1 MTASHG
7 GPITLES
14 VLRALRPRRPSAND
28 GATTTGRGDDDEDL
42 GKNLKVQLPNMLALL
57 RPRGGSNGNASEE
70 ATQVLALLRQ
80 ALRRHP
86 GVFEPGGGTSA
97 ARVFASVFA
106 LSASADACGKTR
118 ESARAVM
125 FGLLSAAS
133 KSDGR
138 AMHELCKGCVELAS
152 DAKKTLELF
161 ARGGR
166 GGEVDEEHEYDDDAA
181 AALNKGT
188 VVLCCF
194 DDAMA
199 HVKRSE
205 ESASSG
211 RTVDA
216 SATTSTV
223 PSAPSAPST
232 STGLMIEVQSLE
244 CAINI
249 TITACKLLECAL
261 ATNPQN
267 VTPLMTS
274 ELLFSLS
281 RLLVISSREV
291 QLAAASALKVII
303 SDIPIVIV
311 PCDTILASVA
321 SVLTERPLKIDDK
334 VVIELVYV
342 LKELAGEDVFRKHVN
357 VLVTSI
363 LSAIDAAR
371 DESIRAALF
380 DVLRTCLSMR
390 PSLAIQAMALL
401 PHAVAAEGSDALIE
415 CLAMAFSNIKEQDS
429 EGEMESEKRSRLNE
443 GEGEEQPTVNF
454 DYKARM
460 EWIESCVVAALEFL
474 GGPDSSMKRDE
485 GARQLERA
493 DSMDFDE
500 MLRVGAPS
508 DYQRVIAISVI
519 VRSVA
524 ASDGSLRMKRI
535 AAQVTYK
542 WLGWIRGYSDDASK
556 APTTAM
562 YALLAAAA
570 NCLVN
575 VKGDK
580 EHRIPPLLS
589 AKDISLDVLTWP
601 WTSIARRD
609 QNAVVDAMTIDG
621 DRTAKLAALNLAV
634 SLASLELSGEKV
646 SSEAA
651 RQVLTRAFSDRD
663 AGVRSAAAIALPF
676 VHVLASS
683 PPSGIGALQRLS
695 ALKDASEMP
704 VRNAFATA
712 LAGLAAAGVLHGI
725 KKAAGN
731 DAIRRA
737 ARLHGNTAM
746 TAAFKSCTHELGS
759 DEAKAAMQQLMRS
772 MKSFHEVVRRE
783 VMKAVNAVDG
793 STIAPGLPQTPG
805 PFNKNRR
812 RLTGGTPRSNKR
824 THDVTPSVL
833 NAALTLQDLNSAGQ
847 LEGAILDERD
857 TDGLVASSGLRS
869 LRYSFELFSAA
880 GDFTENGD
888 TLSGA
893 WTLAQAAL
901 KTAHHKS
908 SRVREALY
916 EAAPAMV
923 ADEILLEMAPAKNEK
938 TEERRRSSSAA
949 VQYEQAVENAQLT
962 IGVQILRNL
971 KESIDSAPDSFIKD
985 STLRTF
991 AAVAEN
997 LKIPSARSAA
1007 VMVYFKNII
1016 DMDLTAQNCA
1026 IYLLRRLA
1034 KKKHVRTREL
1044 LLGTQDVAS
1053 EIGCRLPTHEHAI
1066 STLAELAK
1074 MSPRQLIEE
1083 ILPLSMMRL
1092 IRNAISGAGGNG
1104 DDVSILEAYAR
1115 LLNKNLHQIVSEYSY
1130 EAIAELI
1137 NPRTVKPL
1145 SEQESQ
1151 SVKMFLQKHSHDDLL
1166 SLISKQKVFI
1176 MKALITRAGAM
1187 MKDEQEDM
1195 INTAAT
1201 MLTVFK
1207 NLADAAQSDAQE
1219 VSDFFRP
1226 HFTRMEMVL
1235 YDKNGDM
1242 LSHKR
1247 YIRSLT
1253 IMVSII
1259 GKHLPQF
1266 APKVMAHL
1274 AHALNNQELRRTAL
1288 QSWRIL
1294 VQVLS
1299 ERPEH
1304 LQRAA
1309 GQIVVAMLPYLDAD
1323 MAHKDDDGT
1332 SDKVAQARALEDA
1345 SQAAAVIDELVLR
1358 RGDVMRGHLDR
1369 LPMLPTVPRLQN
1381 ANARIAQE
1389 RGRVSLRQ
1397 LLASLTE
1404 SLADES
1410 LAVRATALAEIR
1422 RRLKSPENGNEIQ
1435 ELIQGFE
1442 GAAAD
1447 TTMSALVSALL
1458 KCCEGEGSSEA
1469 SRRVQRAAASCLSE
1483 LGAVDPGRLLI
1494 ETQSVQPLHSD
1505 SATVASSLLVDH
1517 LARTVRGANDS
1528 EMLDAAA
1535 YAVQCVLIH
1544 VGCRPDQVDE
1554 DDAVGL
1560 DLPKGHTPEGIEFWD
1575 SLPEEARV
1583 VLAPCLTSMYL
1594 IGGLSKESN
1603 VKQRPLYGSPASG
1616 TTYNKWIVQWCRA
1629 LALEASGPNAPL
1641 FKATMSVFRHD
1652 IRIALF
1658 LLPYMVLDAIL
1669 CNEARKDEVYV
1680 EIVAVLNDAAG
1691 SDATGEDYNLTGSG
1705 ASQGRTELAAQT
1717 IFSLLDRLKRWGDAN
1732 AQHDPKSAEVVHCL
1746 LEDLSYT
1753 LLAKAAQRCGAS
1765 ARSLMYFED
1774 YLRSNRMVLNQA
1786 TCVKQ
1791 QDIMDNDVSFLAT
1804 VYQGLAESDAL
1815 TSIPRLR
1822 ATPQPEDQL
1831 LQHEEA
1837 GEWEQALV
1845 HYESAMQRGE
1855 DSVHN
1860 LGISVAE
1867 WGRLR
1872 CLQGLGHLRAVKRE
1886 VENLIR
1892 TRPDAPT
1899 SLAEAG
1905 AAAAWRLGQWDDL
1918 DSLLSKI
1925 DSENSTHLG
1934 GSLKRS
1940 YRQLNVAPSALTPS
1954 GIPLTTSI
1962 GLQMNADVPQLSADA
1977 AIGRV
1982 LLAMQKNDSQAFNLA
1997 CASARDALITP
2008 LRAASMEG
2016 SYLRSHAAL
2025 VQLHLLHEAESAYEA
2040 VLLTQE
2046 ARKEAAASKSHVPT
2060 DRSSGI
2066 PVCALKELAFWGDR
2080 LERTPP
2086 NMATREPILAF
2097 RRTIYK
2103 LLGAKSAAS
2112 QTWLQQAKVARS
2124 AGHYGAAQL
2133 ALFEARSETGMSL
2146 PLALEQAK
2154 LLWAAESPQRA
2165 VLEIEEAL
2173 KDTDA
2178 VTAHPEHA
2186 AKAVLRLARWATVT
2200 GQKQKKEILTLYSNV
2215 IRDYKSWEKSHFH
2228 VARYMDEWMKDAAKR
2243 ELNGE
2248 IGANLPASVRRKG
2261 IGDDD
2266 EEAIDLLSETVREYG
2281 ASIKYGHRHIYE
2293 SLPRMLTLWFD
2304 IGDRV
2309 YEMENM
2315 DNVDTRNAA
2324 KLNKVFTE
2332 VLYAINTFSDQL
2344 PLYKW
2349 LTALPQLTSRLA
2361 HNSRKVRELVQ
2372 TLVTRLLINYSD
2384 QVLWALVPMSRSR
2397 DPVRAKSARD
2407 VLTNAKHGKQDRT
2420 GMRADR
2426 ELLQEFA
2433 IVADHL
2439 VKLCNYAPKTSS
2451 KSGRP
2456 PKAFSLLQT
2465 FPDLASLMPTRIMI
2479 PVQRSLTATLPPS
2492 GTNPADHRPFPP
2504 SVPTLF
2510 ELQDSVQVLASLQ
2523 RPKKLTMIGS
2533 DREDHAFL
2541 CKPKDD
2547 LRKDLRMMEFT
2558 TMLNRLL
2565 ARDAESRKRRLYLRT
2580 FSVIPLTEDCG
2591 IIEWVPHTYGLRH
2604 IIQKLYADD
2613 GLFTKTS
2620 NQEIKDLYEQCK
2632 GRNPTSWAKEI
2643 LSRHPPVFH
2652 RWFLERWKEPAAWF
2666 AARTAFA
2673 HTTAVWSM
2681 VGHVVGLGDRHGEN
2695 ILFDCKTGDA
2705 VHVDFACLF
2714 DKGLELELPERV
2726 PFRLT
2731 QNLVDGLG
2739 VGGYEGVFMRVCEI
2753 TLTVLRSHREALMSV
2768 LETFVH
2774 DPLVEWT
2781 RSSSR
2786 DSARGRHTSSSTRG
2800 KDALEKIRSR
2810 LEGVVVGVGAA
2821 PSLPLSPQGQARRL
2835 IEEAVSLSNLGA
2847 MYIWWMAWH

>member
-1 MTASHG
+1 MTADAG
-7 GPITLES
+7 VTLER
-14 VLRALRPRRPSAND
+14 VLRALRDERAMDGSDARPVERLRA
-28 GATTTGRGDDDEDL
+28 
-42 GKNLKVQLPNMLALL
+42 QLPNLAALL
-57 RPRGGSNGNASEE
+57 APERRCDAEE
-70 ATQVLALLRQ
+70 LTQVLALI
-80 ALRRHP
+80 RRASRAHG
-86 GVFEPGGGTSA
+86 GVFGGVGWTWACRMFASAFALAASLDEERGGVREEARSALCALMGAVSRGDGGGA
-97 ARVFASVFA
+97 
-106 LSASADACGKTR
+106 
-118 ESARAVM
+118 
-125 FGLLSAAS
+125 
-133 KSDGR
+133 
-138 AMHELCKGCVELAS
+138 HELCRGCVELAC
-152 DAKKTLELF
+152 DAKKALELF
-161 ARGGR
+161 QTGR
-166 GGEVDEEHEYDDDAA
+166 GRGDAEDAA
-181 AALNKGT
+181 AVSKDT

-194 DDAMA
+194 DGALA
-199 HVKRSE
+199 HVRRWE
-205 ESASSG
+205 EGDGAVASTSA
-211 RTVDA
+211 
-216 SATTSTV
+216 
-223 PSAPSAPST
+223 APFT
-232 STGLMIEVQSLE
+232 STGVMIEVPSLE
-244 CAINI
+244 CAMSVAE
-249 TITACKLLECAL
+249 TACKLLECAL
-261 ATNPQN
+261 TTNPQN
-267 VTPLMTS
+267 VAPLVTS
-274 ELLFSLS
+274 ELLFALA
-281 RLLVISSREV
+281 RFLVIGSRDV
-291 QLAAASALKVII
+291 QLSAASALRLIVADIPIALVPCDSILASIASVMAERPLRTGDKVII
-303 SDIPIVIV
+303 H
-311 PCDTILASVA
+311 
-321 SVLTERPLKIDDK
+321 
-334 VVIELVYV
+334 LVYA
-342 LKELAGEDVFRKHVN
+342 LKELAGEDVFRKHIN

-363 LSAIDAAR
+363 LSAIDAAS
-371 DESIRAALF
+371 DEAIRAALF
-380 DVLRTCLSMR
+380 DVLRTSLLMR
-390 PSLAIQAMALL
+390 PSLAIQAIALL
-401 PHAVAAEGSDALIE
+401 PHCVATQGSDALVE
-415 CLAMAFSNIKEQDS
+415 CLALAFSNVKEQDCQD
-429 EGEMESEKRSRLNE
+429 ETELQKRSRLNE
-443 GEGEEQPTVNF
+443 GEAEEQPTVSF

-460 EWIESCVVAALEFL
+460 EWIESCVVATMEFL
-474 GGPDSSMKRDE
+474 GGPDSSTSREDAVS
-485 GARQLERA
+485 GQLERT
-493 DSMDFDE
+493 DSLDFTNA
-500 MLRVGAPS
+500 LRIAAPS
-508 DYQRVIAISVI
+508 DYQRVTAISVI
-519 VRSVA
+519 VRSIA
-524 ASDGSLRMKRI
+524 ASKGSLRMKRI

-542 WLGWIRGYSDDASK
+542 WLGWIRGYEGEPSR
-556 APTTAM
+556 APTTGM
-562 YALLAAAA
+562 YALLADAA

-575 VKGDK
+575 VQGDK
-580 EHRIPPLLS
+580 DQKSPPLLS
-589 AKDISLDVLTWP
+589 TKDISLDILTWP
-601 WTSIARRD
+601 WTSIAKRGE
-609 QNAVVDAMTIDG
+609 QNADRHEDERVG
-621 DRTAKLAALNLAV
+621 DRAAKLAALKLAV
-634 SLASLELSGEKV
+634 SLASLEPSGEKV

-651 RQVLTRAFSDRD
+651 RQVLTRAFSDSEP
-663 AGVRSAAAIALPF
+663 GVRSAAAIALPF

-683 PPSGIGALQRLS
+683 PPSGVGALQRLS
-695 ALKDASEMP
+695 ALKDASEVP

-712 LAGLAAAGVLHGI
+712 LGGLAAAGVLHGI
-725 KKAAGN
+725 QKAVGN
-731 DAIRRA
+731 DAVRNA
-737 ARLHGNTAM
+737 ARVYGNTAV
-746 TAAFKSCTHELGS
+746 TAAFGSCAHEAGS
-759 DEAKAAMQQLMRS
+759 DEVKNAMKQLAES
-772 MKSFHEVVRRE
+772 MKSFHEVVLRE
-783 VMKAVNAVDG
+783 VIKSTNAVDTG
-793 STIAPGLPQTPG
+793 AIAPGLPQTPG
-805 PFNKNRR
+805 LFSKNRR
-812 RLTGGTPRSNKR
+812 RLTSGTPRVNR
-824 THDVTPSVL
+824 RANDAQQTL
-833 NAALTLQDLNSAGQ
+833 NAGLTLADLNSSGQ
-847 LEGAILDERD
+847 LEGSILDERD
-857 TDGLVASSGLRS
+857 PDGVVAASGLRS
-869 LRYSFELFSAA
+869 LRYSFEIFSVA

-893 WTLAQAAL
+893 WALTQAAL

-908 SRVREALY
+908 PHVREALY
-916 EAAPAMV
+916 EAAPAIV
-923 ADEILLEMAPAKNEK
+923 SDEILLEMAPAQNEK
-938 TEERRRSSSAA
+938 PEERRRSSAA

-962 IGVQILRNL
+962 MGVQILRNL
-971 KESIDSAPDSFIKD
+971 KESIDNAPDSFTKE

-997 LKIPSARSAA
+997 LRIPSAQSAA

-1016 DMDLTAQNCA
+1016 DNDLTAQNCA

-1034 KKKHVRTREL
+1034 KKKQVRTREL
-1044 LLGTQDVAS
+1044 LLGTQDVAA
-1053 EIGCRLPTHEHAI
+1053 EIGCRLPMHEHAI

-1074 MSPRQLIEE
+1074 LSPRQLIEE

-1092 IRNAISGAGGNG
+1092 IRLAING
-1104 DDVSILEAYAR
+1104 DPQKEDLSTLEAYAS
-1115 LLNKNLHQIVSEYSY
+1115 LMNKSVHQIVSEYSY
-1130 EAIAELI
+1130 ETIAELI
-1137 NPRTVKPL
+1137 NPRTLKPL
-1145 SEQESQ
+1145 SEQESIAI
-1151 SVKMFLQKHSHDDLL
+1151 KLFLQRHSNDDLL
-1166 SLISKQKVFI
+1166 SLITKQKVFI

-1195 INTAAT
+1195 INSAAT

-1235 YDKNGDM
+1235 YDKHGDT

-1274 AHALNNQELRRTAL
+1274 AHALNNPELRKTAL
-1288 QSWRIL
+1288 QSWKIL

-1323 MAHKDDDGT
+1323 MAQKDDDRN
-1332 SDKVAQARALEDA
+1332 SDKVSQARALEDA

-1358 RGDVMRGHLDR
+1358 RGDVMRGHLAR
-1369 LPMLPTVPRLQN
+1369 LPMLPTVPRLQA
-1381 ANARIAQE
+1381 ANARISQE

-1397 LLASLTE
+1397 LLTSLTE

-1435 ELIQGFE
+1435 ELILGVE
-1442 GAAAD
+1442 GSAAD
-1447 TTMSALVSALL
+1447 STMSALVAALL

-1483 LGAVDPGRLLI
+1483 LGAIDPGRLLI
-1494 ETQSVQPLHSD
+1494 ESQSVQALHSD
-1505 SATVASSLLVDH
+1505 CTTVASSLLVDH

-1544 VGCRPDQVDE
+1544 VGCRPEQVDE

-1560 DLPKGHTPEGIEFWD
+1560 ELPKGHTAEGIEFWD

-1594 IGGLSKESN
+1594 IGGMSKESN
-1603 VKQRPLYGSPASG
+1603 VKHRPLYGNPAAG
-1616 TTYNKWIVQWCRA
+1616 TTYNKWIVQWCRT
-1629 LALEASGPNAPL
+1629 LALEADGANAPL

-1652 IRIALF
+1652 IRIAHF
-1658 LLPYMVLDAIL
+1658 LLPYMVLDAIVAD
-1669 CNEARKDEVYV
+1669 ESRKEDIYV

-1691 SDATGEDYNLTGSG
+1691 SDSAGEDYSLAGAGGSH
-1705 ASQGRTELAAQT
+1705 GRTELAAQT
-1717 IFSLLDRLKRWGDAN
+1717 IFSLLDRLKRWADAN
-1732 AQHDPKSAEVVHCL
+1732 TQSNERGAGLVHGL
-1746 LEDLSYT
+1746 LFDLSYT

-1765 ARSLMYFED
+1765 ARALMYFED
-1774 YLRSNRMVLNQA
+1774 YLRSNKMVLNQA

-1791 QDIMDNDVSFLAT
+1791 QNICDNDVSFLAT
-1804 VYQGLAESDAL
+1804 IYQGLAEPDAL

-1822 ATPQPEDQL
+1822 ATAQPEDQL

-1855 DSVHN
+1855 ESAHN
-1860 LGISVAE
+1860 LGVSVAE

-1872 CLQGLGHLRAVKRE
+1872 CLQGLGHLRTVKRE

-1925 DSENSTHLG
+1925 DSETS
-1934 GSLKRS
+1934 SLVSSGVKRS
-1940 YRQLNVAPSALTPS
+1940 HRQMHVAPSALSPS
-1954 GIPLTTSI
+1954 GVPLTAGMGAQLNSEI
-1962 GLQMNADVPQLSADA
+1962 PQLSADA

-1982 LLAMQKNDSQAFNLA
+1982 LLAMQKRDTHAFNMA
-1997 CASARDALITP
+1997 CTAARDALITP

-2016 SYLRSHAAL
+2016 SYLRAHAAL

-2040 VLLTQE
+2040 LLLTEE
-2046 ARKEAAASKSHVPT
+2046 ARKEAVLSKSHMPT
-2060 DRSSGI
+2060 DKVSGI
-2066 PVCALKELAFWGDR
+2066 PLCAVKELKFWDDR
-2080 LERTPP
+2080 LNRTPP

-2112 QTWLQQAKVARS
+2112 ETWLEQAKVARS

-2133 ALFEARSETGMSL
+2133 ALFEARSETGISL

-2173 KDTDA
+2173 KDQEA
-2178 VTAHPEHA
+2178 VAAHPEYA

-2215 IRDYKSWEKSHFH
+2215 IRDFKSWEKSHFH

-2243 ELNGE
+2243 ELNGDV
-2248 IGANLPASVRRKG
+2248 GANLPAAVRRKG
-2261 IGDDD
+2261 IGEDD
-2266 EEAIDLLSETVREYG
+2266 EEAIDVLSETVREYG

-2293 SLPRMLTLWFD
+2293 SLPRMLTLMFD

-2309 YEMENM
+2309 YEMENAGFT
-2315 DNVDTRNAA
+2315 DARNAA
-2324 KLNKVFTE
+2324 KVKKVFGE
-2332 VLYAINTFSDQL
+2332 VLYAISSYSDQL

-2361 HNSRKVRELVQ
+2361 HNDRKVRELVQ

-2384 QVLWALVPMSRSR
+2384 QVLWAIVPMARSR
-2397 DPVRAKSARD
+2397 DPVRAKSAKD
-2407 VLTNAKHGKQDRT
+2407 CLTNAKHGKQDKT

-2426 ELLQEFA
+2426 ELMQQFA
-2433 IVADHL
+2433 NVADQL
-2439 VKLCNYAPKTSS
+2439 VKLCNYAPKTNQ
-2451 KSGRP
+2451 KTGRP
-2456 PKAFSLLQT
+2456 PKSFSLLQT
-2465 FPDLASLMPTRIMI
+2465 FPDLAALMPTQVMI
-2479 PVQRSLTATLPPS
+2479 PIQKSLTATLPPA
-2492 GTNPADHRPFPP
+2492 GTNPTDHRPFPT
-2504 SVPTLF
+2504 SIATLF
-2510 ELQDSVQVLASLQ
+2510 ELQDAVQVLASLQ

-2533 DREDHAFL
+2533 DREEYGFL

-2565 ARDAESRKRRLYLRT
+2565 ATDAESRKRRLYLRT
-2580 FSVIPLTEDCG
+2580 FSVIPITEDCG
-2591 IIEWVPHTYGLRH
+2591 IIEWVPHTAGLRH
-2604 IIQKLYADD
+2604 VIQKLYADD
-2613 GLFTKTS
+2613 GLYTKTS
-2620 NQEIKDLYEQCK
+2620 TVEIKELYEQCK
-2632 GRNPTSWAKEI
+2632 GRSPTTWAKEI

-2666 AARTAFA
+2666 AARSAFA
-2673 HTTAVWSM
+2673 HTAAVWSM

-2695 ILFDCKTGDA
+2695 ILLDCRTGDA

-2781 RSSSR
+2781 RSSKQ
-2786 DSARGRHTSSSTRG
+2786 DSQRGGRVASSSTRG

-2835 IEEAVSLSNLGA
+2835 IEEAVSLSNLGS